1 MEGGILTERI
11 QKEIK
16 ALFIIIFAFALGVFV
31 KERMIIFYLGLI
43 FILLVLT
50 FYYVKTTGLGFCE
63 NILAFIF
70 IFYNVISIGFM
81 IQYIRGEEF
90 SKTTTYFLKPIIEN
104 GGRVYF
110 VLAIL
115 IFTTAM
121 ILGYNF
127 IGVNNGKEE

>member
-1 MEGGILTERI
+1 
-11 QKEIK
+11 
-16 ALFIIIFAFALGVFV
+16 
-31 KERMIIFYLGLI
+31 
-43 FILLVLT
+43 
-50 FYYVKTTGLGFCE
+50 
-63 NILAFIF
+63 
-70 IFYNVISIGFM
+70 M